1 MNWQFS
7 AGFLRRSGWNSSH
20 VPRMCLLSCHT
31 NSYRTRVGFT
41 KTGRLCSAQE
51 VHALGNPSTLQ
62 RQRVG
67 EHQHLASDEHH
78 PLHHVLLR
86 EVVQLQHPNL
96 GLVQAH
102 TLCLHLLAVLSGG
115 EAGHLLVL
123 SEGGVGSLP
132 LFTNVVRGQRPELK
146 QMLIVDLFHQ
156 FVLKANKSVNIV
168 ILRSN
173 LQ

>member
-1 MNWQFS
+1 VV
-7 AGFLRRSGWNSSH
+7 H
-20 VPRMCLLSCHT
+20 V
-31 NSYRTRVGFT
+31 
-41 KTGRLCSAQE
+41 TGI
-51 VHALGNPSTLQ
+51 PSTLP

-67 EHQHLASDEHH
+67 ELQHLASGEHH

-102 TLCLHLLAVLSGG
+102 TLCLHLLAVLSGE

-146 QMLIVDLFHQ
+146 QMLTMDLFQ
-156 FVLKANKSVNIV
+156 VIVNNLTFWLGFHHLV
-168 ILRSN
+168 EDLLAPLHSSTNNSLNPQYWRESWRRSSWSTTPRCR
-173 LQ
+173 